1 MMAEQDFPENENASH
16 ETPPQHGGGERN
28 ELPSDPPAAEADDA
42 SDVIDVGHESGAS
55 DQESEA
61 TESSSSAIQIGTGQ
75 SGIVSEDWSLPGE
88 VDDVAGDDGEELPSA
103 GAFEIPE
110 GLVPDLEADFGSV
123 DAAAADDQS
132 ADGEELGSEFSEF
145 ADIDN
150 PEMAADLI
158 GETSQD
164 ELPGSWDES
173 DDIPDVGE
181 GSADHDDTKAF
192 GSVES
197 RRGSPAGGLRPRQF
211 RKKQSAGSVVGVI
224 VGGLMAVPIVL
235 VILLWGFRRDDFG
248 LVKMLPENLSFLVPA
263 ELQRP
268 QRPRLPRLPELPEG
282 QTLPPMPVLPAVI
295 GESVDVL
302 PQTPI
307 DDPLLSAADLAL
319 VEMATARANVM
330 LGSVLELPPDAPETM
345 QKTALVDWYKSLA
358 AVGEE
363 AVAAEQRLVE
373 EGRSTDGIDQSIART
388 TGRIAENTEASE
400 QLKELAR
407 QWLQASKRDSQ
418 GVVLPGVV
426 GDVER
431 VGAIWSVTLQTG
443 EGEQSLSTTVLCR
456 QPLQASAGS
465 RVVAVGV
472 VISET
477 VVWAAAWGGLEADAD
492 LTTTP
497 SDPLSDPPVTEE

>member
-1 MMAEQDFPENENASH
+1 MAEQDFPENENASH

-61 TESSSSAIQIGTGQ
+61 TESSSSAIQIGTGR

-197 RRGSPAGGLRPRQF
+197 RRGSPAGGLRPRQ
-211 RKKQSAGSVVGVI
+211 
-224 VGGLMAVPIVL
+224 IVL